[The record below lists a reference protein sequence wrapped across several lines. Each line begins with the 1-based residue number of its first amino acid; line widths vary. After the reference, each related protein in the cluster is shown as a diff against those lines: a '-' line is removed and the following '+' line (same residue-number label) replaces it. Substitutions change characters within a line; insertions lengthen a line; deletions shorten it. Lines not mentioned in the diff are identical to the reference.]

1 MRSSS
6 MIFLGA
12 IALVAGLSVV
22 NTVGVPHATLIESA
36 VAAPPVAPPVSAFR
50 TVTSSSCSSNGCP
63 TACEADEALISAICI
78 GPSSAKFSDNL
89 TLENGQMTASCGP
102 SSSTIV
108 VSCVRK

>member
-12 IALVAGLSVV
+12 IALVAVLSVAQR
-22 NTVGVPHATLIESA
+22 TGTLPGILIDQA
-36 VAAPPVAPPVSAFR
+36 QAAAPAPAPIAFR

-63 TACEADEALISAICI
+63 TACEADEALVSAICI

-89 TLENGQMTASCGP
+89 QFDNGQMTASCGP
-102 SSSTIV
+102 STSTIV

>member
-12 IALVAGLSVV
+12 IALVAAVSVA
-22 NTVGVPHATLIESA
+22 NQVGIPHAGLIEPA
-36 VAAPPVAPPVSAFR
+36 VAATPAAPPVSAFR
-50 TVTSSSCSSNGCP
+50 TVTSTSCSSNGCP
-63 TACEADEALISAICI
+63 TSCEADEALISAICI

-89 TLENGQMTASCGP
+89 SLENGQMTASCGP

-108 VSCVRK
+108 VSCARK

>member
-12 IALVAGLSVV
+12 IALVAVLSVAQRAG
-22 NTVGVPHATLIESA
+22 TMPGMLIDQA
-36 VAAPPVAPPVSAFR
+36 QAAAPAPAPIAFR

-63 TACEADEALISAICI
+63 TTCESDEALISAICI
-78 GPSSAKFSDNL
+78 GPSSAKFSENL
-89 TLENGQMTASCGP
+89 QLENGQMTASCGP